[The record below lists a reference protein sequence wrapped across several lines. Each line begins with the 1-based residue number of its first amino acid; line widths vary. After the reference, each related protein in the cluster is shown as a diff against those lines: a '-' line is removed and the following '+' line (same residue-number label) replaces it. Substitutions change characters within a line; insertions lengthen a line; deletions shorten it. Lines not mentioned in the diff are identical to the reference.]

1 MLEKYKAQIAVTFR
15 RFPILGVIGTRIWR
29 LGQARYSLGAV
40 GVVLNDDGQ
49 ILLLK
54 HVFHPTHPW
63 GLPGGWV
70 DRNERPSDTVI
81 REIRE
86 ETGLRVEVLA
96 PLIVDFGV
104 YAGHLDLAYLCRLDG
119 GHVSLNSEILAYRWA
134 DPNDLPSLFE
144 FQNRAIKKALRLQEA
159 LQ

>member
-1 MLEKYKAQIAVTFR
+1 MLAKYKIQVAAIFR

-40 GVVLNDDGQ
+40 GVVINNEGQ
-49 ILLLK
+49 VLLLK

-70 DRNERPSDTVI
+70 DRRERPSDTVI

-96 PLIVDFGV
+96 PLVVDFGV
-104 YAGHLDLAYLCRLDG
+104 YKGHLDLAYLCRVHG
-119 GHVSLNSEILAYRWA
+119 GEVSLSSEILAHQWV
-134 DPNDLPSLFE
+134 DPASLPSLFE
-144 FQNRAIKKALRLQEA
+144 FQYRAIEQALRLQEA
-159 LQ
+159 L